1 MDVEIELLEI
11 RNHLER
17 HPPFA
22 GLPPERLSEVAAAV
36 EISYHR
42 KGSTLI
48 SIGDTVDELYCIRS
62 GSVELRRR
70 GGEMYNCL
78 SEGDVFGQLALISG
92 KSARFSVQ
100 AREDTLVYRIPA
112 PVFRTLFD
120 EFDTFAEYLEVEDR
134 TRLRQTVSRGAEA
147 SDFMTVRVDRL
158 IHRKPAVVAASTT
171 IRDAAACM
179 GTLGVSSLV
188 IVADAAADAPPEA
201 VVGPDGR
208 PVLGIVTD
216 GDLVARALARG
227 RPADEPVA
235 EVMTAEPVLANADDY
250 MFDALMAM
258 LRHNVHHLP
267 VIARNRLVGVID
279 LTDVVSLESR
289 NSLFVVRNIFARNS
303 VDELE
308 QLRPDV
314 DACFV
319 RMVNEDANSRMI
331 GSAMAAIGRSFKQ
344 RLLELG
350 HQRFG
355 EPPVPY
361 CLLALGSMARDE
373 QFLHSDQDNAMVLH
387 DDYDEAAHGEY
398 FRELAGFVCDGLARV
413 GYRYCK
419 GGFMAS
425 NDRWRQPLAAW
436 RRDFEQWIEQPRP
449 EALLHS
455 SVFFD
460 LDGVAGETRMADE
473 LKALMSEQA
482 SRSRRFLGCLA
493 VNSQRRTP
501 PLGFFR
507 DFVLEKSGRHTNTI
521 NLKRRG
527 SAPLVDVIRVHA
539 LASASRAQNS
549 FQRLED
555 IASAGFLTGGM
566 ADDLRDAL
574 EFISIVRARHQAFDI
589 DNGRTPDN
597 NLDPETLSRLD
608 RRSLKDAF
616 TVLSNAQ
623 KFIKFRYR
631 M

>member
-1 MDVEIELLEI
+1 MEAELQEI
-11 RNHLER
+11 RKHLER
-17 HPPFA
+17 HPPFVE
-22 GLPPERLSEVAAAV
+22 LPPERLNEIAAAV
-36 EISYHR
+36 EVSYFR
-42 KGSTLI
+42 AGTVI
-48 SIGDTVDELYCIRS
+48 VSIGDAIDALHYIRS
-62 GSVELRRR
+62 GSVEIRRR
-70 GGEMYNCL
+70 GGEMFNCL
-78 SEGDVFGQLALISG
+78 AEGDVFGQLALISG
-92 KSARFSVQ
+92 KTARFSVR
-100 AREDTLVYRIPA
+100 AREDTLIYLVPA
-112 PVFRTLFD
+112 PVFRALTD
-120 EFDTFAEYLEVEDR
+120 EFDAFAEYLEVEDR
-134 TRLRQTVSRGAEA
+134 TRLRQTVSYGAGTGE
-147 SDFMTVRVDRL
+147 FMTVRVDRM
-158 IHRKPAVVAASTT
+158 IHREPAVIDASTA
-171 IRDAAACM
+171 IRDAAARM
-179 GTLGVSSLV
+179 EALGISSLV
-188 IVADAAADAPPEA
+188 IVSDQRPDDPAEGIAA
-201 VVGPDGR
+201 PDGR
-208 PVLGIVTD
+208 TVVGIVTD

-227 RPADEPVA
+227 RSSDEPVA
-235 EVMTAEPVLANADDY
+235 NVMTADPVLARSDN
-250 MFDALMAM
+250 FLFEALLSM

-267 VIARNRLVGVID
+267 VVAKNRLVGVVD
-279 LTDVVSLESR
+279 LTDVVSLETR

-303 VDELE
+303 VEELE
-308 QLRPDV
+308 ELKRDV
-314 DACFV
+314 AASFV

-355 EPPVPY
+355 PPPVPY

-373 QFLHSDQDNAMVLH
+373 QFLNSDQDNAMVLH

-398 FRELAGFVCDGLARV
+398 FRNLAQFVCDGLARV

-425 NDRWRQPLAAW
+425 NNRWRQPLAAW
-436 RRDFEQWIEQPRP
+436 KRDFIHWIEQPRP
-449 EALLHS
+449 EALLNS

-460 LDGVAGETRMADE
+460 LEGVAGDTRMADE
-473 LKALMSEQA
+473 LKALLSQQA
-482 SRSRRFLGCLA
+482 SQSRRFLGCLA
-493 VNSQRRTP
+493 INSQRRTP

-549 FQRLED
+549 FERLED
-555 IASAGFLTGGM
+555 VVGAGFLTGGM
-566 ADDLRDAL
+566 ADDLRDGL

-589 DNGRTPDN
+589 ENGKVPDN
-597 NLDPETLSRLD
+597 NLNPETLSRLD

-631 M
+631 T